1 MGTTMAITSRLLKM
15 SAIFLLLAGC
25 AEVTVHRT
33 DNSHLLE
40 DWRTSLM
47 EPDVGHNGGPDVRLE
62 SLTRIF
68 DPHFRLACDLYN
80 SSLAKCL
87 RAALKSGPIDPNQ
100 PVVFRTGRGSSLT
113 LTIERQGFPWRPD
126 EFGEL

>member
-15 SAIFLLLAGC
+15 SAIFVLLAGC

-47 EPDVGHNGGPDVRLE
+47 EPDGGISIRTMQTLRQVDLERVYHDRPVDAFIRARLAE
-62 SLTRIF
+62 KQLTRS
-68 DPHFRLACDLYN
+68 PVAERRALMRRLSYDITGLPPTSPEGTRIDLT
-80 SSLAKCL
+80 ATAL
-87 RAALKSGPIDPNQ
+87 RPY
-100 PVVFRTGRGSSLT
+100 
-113 LTIERQGFPWRPD
+113 
-126 EFGEL
+126 